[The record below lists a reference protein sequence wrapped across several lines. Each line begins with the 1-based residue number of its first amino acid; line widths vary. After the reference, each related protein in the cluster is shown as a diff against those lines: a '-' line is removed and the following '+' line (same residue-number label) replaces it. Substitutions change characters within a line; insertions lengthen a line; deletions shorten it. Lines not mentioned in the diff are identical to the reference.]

1 MFPRESAADEDEE
14 SGSGQTVY
22 ADFDFSMCF
31 LIGGRVGGRLMLDYG
46 WKYGP
51 FKGKSPSNTA
61 QNSALQ
67 SPLASRHPPASMQV

>member
-1 MFPRESAADEDEE
+1 MFPRESAVDEDEE

-22 ADFDFSMCF
+22 ADFDFF
-31 LIGGRVGGRLMLDYG
+31 HVFFDWKTIDVGLR

-51 FKGKSPSNTA
+51 FKGKSPSSTA

-67 SPLASRHPPASMQV
+67 SSWASRHPPASMQV